1 MKSARMRTFKGAT
14 LAALLSL
21 NAMQASAAYDSA
33 FCQSVAGTLNIH
45 WRLVSGPALPC
56 TGIEFTDG
64 VVSDAADGHIT
75 MNGTGVSNPLCIGVA
90 AYDFTMSPDGT
101 VLDGF
106 DTLSVVP
113 MTLTRQPGQA
123 CFVGTWTSGG
133 FVYEAHIWA
142 RAFPLAVPALGASGL
157 GLLALLLAMTGGLY
171 LRRRGNA

>member
-1 MKSARMRTFKGAT
+1 MKPVRNRYLRGAA
-14 LAALLSL
+14 LAFLLSL
-21 NAMQASAAYDSA
+21 QALQASAAYDAA

-45 WRLVSGPALPC
+45 WRGISGAGTPC
-56 TGIEFTDG
+56 TGIEFTNG

-75 MNGTGVSNPLCIGVA
+75 MTGTGVSNALCIGVA

-106 DTLSVVP
+106 DTVSVVP

-157 GLLALLLAMTGGLY
+157 GLLALLLAMAGGLY
-171 LRRRGNA
+171 LRRRGSL

>member
-21 NAMQASAAYDSA
+21 NAMQASAAYDAA

-45 WRLVSGPALPC
+45 WRGVSGPGTPC

-64 VVSDAADGHIT
+64 VLSDASDGHIT

-90 AYDFTMSPDGT
+90 AYDFTLSPDKT
-101 VLDGF
+101 QLVGF

-113 MTLTRQPGQA
+113 MTLTRGPGEA

-142 RAFPLAVPALGASGL
+142 RAFPLAIPSLSPSAL

-171 LRRRGNA
+171 LRRRANS